1 MKKEFIVFHA
11 ISTRARISR
20 HPMKTA
26 HSFLK
31 NLIPVGLFCLGMC
44 CLVSKQTTAE
54 DALRGASWKQPSIVD
69 VRNSA
74 MQWIQKRTADEA
86 IRKQAGD
93 LWPADGAANL
103 DVLDALAA
111 TFVLVEPRADALLQY
126 SRTGSVESQRPG
138 VEWLAESDLPP
149 LVRDNLR
156 LLFGR
161 RLVQLHY
168 FDEAIEQFGG
178 LSPQDIADPAALLFY
193 SGVAHHRLLHQ
204 EEGLAVLGQLL
215 ERRSELPARYT
226 ALATLME
233 SDLRQLKDET
243 LDHISRRME
252 DVERRLEQGRSGEKV
267 REIEDGVVKSLDKLI
282 KDLEDQQSAS
292 QGAASLQPSAPA
304 QESRIARGKGEG
316 KVTKKDIGQNTAW
329 GDLPP
334 KQRQEALQEIGRD
347 FPANYRDVIE
357 QYFRELAELKSGG
370 DE

>member
-1 MKKEFIVFHA
+1 MKTTHSITKQTICVGLLCLA
-11 ISTRARISR
+11 VCLLVANRAR
-20 HPMKTA
+20 T
-26 HSFLK
+26 
-31 NLIPVGLFCLGMC
+31 
-44 CLVSKQTTAE
+44 E
-54 DALRGASWKQPSIVD
+54 DTLRGASWKQPAPAD
-69 VRNSA
+69 VRDSV
-74 MQWIQKRTADEA
+74 MQWIQKRTADDA

-93 LWPADGAANL
+93 LWAADAAANF
-103 DVLDALAA
+103 DVLDPLAA
-111 TFVLVEPRADALLQY
+111 TVALVEPKADPLLQY
-126 SRTGSVESQRPG
+126 SRTGSVESQRPD
-138 VEWLAESDLPP
+138 VAWLAKAELPL

-156 LLFGR
+156 LLLGR

-168 FDEAIEQFGG
+168 FDEALEQFGG
-178 LSPQDIADPAALLFY
+178 LSPQEVADPAALLFY
-193 SGVAHHRLLHQ
+193 SGVAHHRLLHR
-204 EEGLAVLGQLL
+204 EEGLAAIGQLL

-226 ALATLME
+226 ALATLIE

-252 DVERRLEQGRSGEKV
+252 DVERRLDQGRSGEKV
-267 REIEDGVVKSLDKLI
+267 QDIEDGVVKSLDKLI

-292 QGAASLQPSAPA
+292 QGTASLQPSAPA
-304 QESRIARGKGEG
+304 QESRIAEGKGAG
-316 KVTKKDIGQNTAW
+316 KVTKKDIGRNTAW